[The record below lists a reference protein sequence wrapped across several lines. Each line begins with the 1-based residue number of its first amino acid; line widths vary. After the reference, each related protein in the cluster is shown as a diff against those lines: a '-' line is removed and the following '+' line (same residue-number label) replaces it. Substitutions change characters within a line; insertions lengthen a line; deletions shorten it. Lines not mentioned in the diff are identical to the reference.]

1 MDHGVPLDNTMLV
14 PVKVVYPV
22 LSSNSQEV
30 GSGQRDGGLA
40 AVP

>member
-1 MDHGVPLDNTMLV
+1 MDHGVLVDITMLV
-14 PVKVVYPV
+14 PVKEVDPV

-40 AVP
+40 VDP